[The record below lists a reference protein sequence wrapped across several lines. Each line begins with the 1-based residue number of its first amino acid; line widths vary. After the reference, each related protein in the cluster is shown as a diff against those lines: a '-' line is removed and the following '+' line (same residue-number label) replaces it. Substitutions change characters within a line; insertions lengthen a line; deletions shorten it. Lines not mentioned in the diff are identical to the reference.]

1 VSAARFQF
9 RLERVRALRERA
21 EDEAREG
28 YAQTLAART
37 RGAAHLAGQT
47 ARVSGARDAHRAAF
61 TGAVPA
67 AQLMAHQA
75 FLERTERAEKAAEL
89 DLHRRD
95 AEVDAALTGLRHAAQ
110 ERQVL
115 ERLKERRA
123 TEHRRAA
130 ERAEGIAIDELALAV
145 HRRRGTR

>member
-1 VSAARFQF
+1 MSAAFRF

-37 RGAAHLAGQT
+37 RGAAHLAGQS
-47 ARVSGARDAHRAAF
+47 ARLAGAAEAHRVAM
-61 TGAVPA
+61 GGGHVPA

-75 FLERTERAEKAAEL
+75 FLERTERAERAAEL

-95 AEVDAALTGLRHAAQ
+95 AEMGSALDALRRAAQ

-115 ERLKERRA
+115 ERLKERKHA
-123 TEHRRAA
+123 EHRRET
-130 ERAEGIAIDELALAV
+130 ERREGIALDELALAV
-145 HRRRGTR
+145 HRRRGDR